1 MHLGNVVKLRCF
13 EIIEMGSSVVQNL
26 MKTVLAKGSTSR
38 NNCIVRY
45 LQLLPVPLMP
55 KTCLLQSYWNNGVKD
70 CIVSWISVSVVNL
83 RNTNTK
89 LFNAFFNQTPQP
101 QKHLQFKLNKISR
114 MPGWSLEKKIFA
126 KEPQLPSIV
135 NTNSQM
141 LYIYCPKH
149 SFSIQDS
156 ISTRFKLYLK
166 KKCPADFLKIFGKK
180 IPTNNKSQELFMYP
194 ESRCSWCTRSIFIFL
209 RELNTGP

>member
-1 MHLGNVVKLRCF
+1 MPSLTKRPSLKNIF
-13 EIIEMGSSVVQNL
+13 NSNL
-26 MKTVLAKGSTSR
+26 TKFPECQA
-38 NNCIVRY
+38 
-45 LQLLPVPLMP
+45 
-55 KTCLLQSYWNNGVKD
+55 GV
-70 CIVSWISVSVVNL
+70 W
-83 RNTNTK
+83 
-89 LFNAFFNQTPQP
+89 
-101 QKHLQFKLNKISR
+101 
-114 MPGWSLEKKIFA
+114 EKKVFA